1 MDAILNSA
9 LVTAWL
15 PSVITLVGSIAIL
28 WALHILLLGRN
39 KVLSGERRV
48 PRQILMLALTIS
60 SVITVILSL
69 PIEAE
74 LRNQVLG
81 LIGIVLSGVV
91 AFSSTNIIGNL
102 MSGILL
108 RITKPFGIGD
118 FVRVGE
124 FFGRVSE
131 RGLFDTEIQS
141 ENRELISL
149 PNSYVANNPVTTIHP
164 SGAIVSATLSLGYD
178 VHNKKVE
185 PLLIKA
191 AENSGLSDAFVHIS
205 ELNDFSVSYRVS
217 GFLTE
222 VKGLISARSNLRRE
236 VLDTLH
242 GHGVEIMSPSFM
254 NQRPMPPE
262 TKTIPDMHWAK
273 ANDERVE
280 AEDIVFDKAE
290 KAQQLSD
297 EKKRTYERIAE
308 LEEELKQGAKENQ
321 EELKQQL
328 NELKEKLVAL
338 KTAITDEEGE
348 ASMNGDKTKNDNAP
362 SDKTVNKDA

>member
-1 MDAILNSA
+1 MDAILNSE
-9 LVTAWL
+9 LISNWL
-15 PSVITLVGSIAIL
+15 PSVLAFIGAVTLLTAANHFIVVRKKHLGS
-28 WALHILLLGRN
+28 
-39 KVLSGERRV
+39 ERKV
-48 PRQILMLALTIS
+48 PRQILMLFLTLAC
-60 SVITVILSL
+60 VIGVILSL
-69 PIEAE
+69 PIDAQ
-74 LRNQVLG
+74 LRNQIIG
-81 LIGIVLSGVV
+81 LIGILLSGLI

-102 MSGILL
+102 MAGILL

-118 FVRVGE
+118 FVRVGD

-149 PNSYVANNPVTTIHP
+149 PNSFLANNPVTTTHR

-178 VHNKKVE
+178 VHNKKAI

-191 AENSGLSDAFVHIS
+191 AEESGLSDAFVHIT

-217 GFLTE
+217 GFLDE
-222 VKGLISARSNLRRE
+222 VKGLITARSNLRMH
-236 VLDTLH
+236 VLDMLH

-262 TKTIPDMHWAK
+262 TSTIPDMHWAR
-273 ANDERVE
+273 ANEERVE

-290 KAQQLSD
+290 AAQKLSD
-297 EKKRTYERIAE
+297 EKKKIYERISE

-321 EELKQQL
+321 EELKKHL
-328 NELKEKLVAL
+328 GELKEKLVTLQGNINENPSENTSNSAN
-338 KTAITDEEGE
+338 EETVE
-348 ASMNGDKTKNDNAP
+348 NKKP
-362 SDKTVNKDA
+362 SSS